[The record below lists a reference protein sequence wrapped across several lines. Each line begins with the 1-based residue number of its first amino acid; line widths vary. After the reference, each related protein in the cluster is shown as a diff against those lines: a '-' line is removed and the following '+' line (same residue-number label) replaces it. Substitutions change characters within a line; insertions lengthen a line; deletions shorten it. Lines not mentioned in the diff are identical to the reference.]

1 MVKGATYRKYKF
13 AIKRIWD
20 VDDLD
25 FTQDAA
31 DWERISVEQREGLLG
46 VTIRFLAGEQAVT
59 DELVPMIA
67 ASHAL
72 GRFDWVTYLS
82 TFLMEEA
89 KHAEFFMRWH
99 DEVAGGPRARRG
111 RSPLPGSGGDG
122 GPKWAVRGPRR
133 AARGAPALR
142 AGPYAGVDGRRS

>member
-1 MVKGATYRKYKF
+1 
-13 AIKRIWD
+13 
-20 VDDLD
+20 
-25 FTQDAA
+25 TQDAA
-31 DWERISVEQREGLLG
+31 DWERISEEQREGLLG

-89 KHAEFFMRWH
+89 KHAQFFMRWH
-99 DEVAGGPRARRG
+99 DEVAGILEPEEVARHFLVRGATVDPSGLFESRDVLPEPRPRC
-111 RSPLPGSGGDG
+111 GGDLL
-122 GPKWAVRGPRR
+122 R
-133 AARGAPALR
+133 AAS
-142 AGPYAGVDGRRS
+142 AGVRRQTEEAFVRFAAA